1 MLPEA
6 RIKKPE
12 YTQLASLIQTRYQL
26 VKLRVSLINK
36 VHGLSNRN
44 GIKIKK
50 EVLTSKEGF
59 QRVTQ
64 EHAWLSLEQIEIDII
79 AEHLEAIRKSLKKLE
94 KEITS
99 FAQNLSGYKN
109 LINIKSIVYIKKKG
123 YRAWYHKNYYGRR
136 NKVENTFYR
145 LKIFSVESLI
155 QGTGIISRQRH
166 I

>member
-12 YTQLASLIQTRYQL
+12 YTQLISLLQTQDQL

-36 VHGLSNRN
+36 IHSLFNSN

-59 QRVTQ
+59 ERVTQ
-64 EHAWLSLEQIEIDII
+64 EHTWLSLEQIEIDII
-79 AEHLEAIRKSLKKLE
+79 AEQLEAIRKSLKKLE

-109 LINIKSIVYIKKKG
+109 LISIKGMSYIKKKG
-123 YRAWYHKNYYGRR
+123 YRTWYHKSYYGCR

-145 LKIFSVESLI
+145 LKIILAESLI